1 MSRWAI
7 LFAKKPEAGSVK
19 TRLQPEF
26 SPIESV
32 ELYTNFAK
40 DCIENL
46 ARASIDRRLIAYT
59 PSDAEKTLRELN
71 RSFASFEY
79 YPQGSGNL
87 GLRLERVFNFVFSKG
102 GERVVAL
109 GTDTPTLP
117 VNYINSA
124 FDLLGHNDV
133 VLGPAMDGG
142 YYLIGSRIDVGDLFR
157 DISWGTDNV
166 FEQTIDRL
174 KATSFSLLPPW
185 YDIDRPSDV
194 KFLIA
199 HLRGMHLTGT
209 PVARHTLS
217 YLEQNRIE

>member
-7 LFAKKPEAGSVK
+7 LFAKKPEEGSVK

-26 SPIESV
+26 SPVESV

-59 PSDAEKTLRELN
+59 PSDAEETLRGLN
-71 RSFASFEY
+71 NSLTSFEY
-79 YPQGSGNL
+79 YSQGSGNL

-109 GTDTPTLP
+109 GTDAPTLP
-117 VNYINSA
+117 TDYINLA
-124 FDLLGHNDV
+124 FDLLGSNDV
-133 VLGPAMDGG
+133 VLGPAVDGG
-142 YYLIGSRIDVGDLFR
+142 YYLIGSRVDVGNLFR
-157 DISWGTDNV
+157 DIPWGTEHV

-174 KATSFSLLPPW
+174 KGTSFSLLPPW
-185 YDIDRPSDV
+185 YDIDRPRDV

-199 HLRGMHLTGT
+199 HLRGMHLTGS
-209 PVARHTLS
+209 PVARNTLS
-217 YLEQNRIE
+217 YLEQSRID

>member
-26 SPIESV
+26 SPIQSA
-32 ELYTNFAK
+32 ELYTNFTK

-59 PSDAEKTLRELN
+59 PSDAETTLRELN
-71 RSFASFEY
+71 SSLAFFEY
-79 YPQGSGNL
+79 YPQGPGNL

-102 GERVVAL
+102 GEQVVVL
-109 GTDTPTLP
+109 GTDAPTLP
-117 VNYINSA
+117 TDYINSA
-124 FDLLGHNDV
+124 FELLGSNDV

-142 YYLIGSRIDVGDLFR
+142 YYLIGSRIDVNDLFR

-174 KATSFSLLPPW
+174 KGTSFSLLPPW